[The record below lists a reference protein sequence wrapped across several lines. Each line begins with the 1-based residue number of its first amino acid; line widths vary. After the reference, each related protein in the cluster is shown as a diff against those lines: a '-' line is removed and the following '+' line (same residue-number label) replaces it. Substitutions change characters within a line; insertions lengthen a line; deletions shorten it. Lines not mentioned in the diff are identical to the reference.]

1 MIGLGAV
8 PAAAVVTGPGSTWN
22 AGGDLNIGLPFGTG
36 TVTIADGG
44 VLNVAGTANIGAG
57 STLNVGTGGLAGTL
71 NAPTISTTARSS
83 RTSPTHPRWRPP
95 SPAPAP

>member
-1 MIGLGAV
+1 M
-8 PAAAVVTGPGSTWN
+8 TGPGSTWN

-57 STLNVGTGGLAGTL
+57 NTLNVGTGGLAGTL
-71 NAPTISTTARSS
+71 NAPTIVNDGQIVANFTNASTLAAAIAGAGTLTKLGPGR
-83 RTSPTHPRWRPP
+83 
-95 SPAPAP
+95 